1 MKALSSLLKN
11 LCKFHVENSKFIQIS
26 EKIILLYIKS
36 NENEAFKITVLD
48 LIRFIDEVKAE
59 QMNEAMI
66 NLDKG
71 YTYRTSLEK
80 LKKDIF
86 DSLIKTQF
94 LQVKDSDKNC
104 LIDLL
109 TGLCH
114 SNNSIVVNSI
124 KQFDTLLDESKS
136 DYENLLTKFNFIL
149 SSKLKKFNEKED
161 VLSAIFMMKNL
172 NKLMNSNDEFKR
184 EIKQFYIKL
193 SANKDYKNIY
203 SAEMFNLIE
212 KFIFEHCIC
221 EKQNHE
227 NEVLNMLILIV
238 SLNNNNKL
246 NKVIEKNNFI
256 SKIIKYKASSIDYIE
271 SFASY
276 LCSNSNKNMNS
287 KIFFQNFI
295 QIYLD
300 NNQLSLEIIYKVSYF
315 LNYR

>member
-1 MKALSSLLKN
+1 MNALSSLLKN

-36 NENEAFKITVLD
+36 NENEALKIIVLD

-86 DSLIKTQF
+86 NSLIKTQF
-94 LQVKDSDKNC
+94 HQVKDSDKNC

-149 SSKLKKFNEKED
+149 SSKLKKLNEKED

-221 EKQNHE
+221 EKQNQE

-246 NKVIEKNNFI
+246 NKVIEKNHFI

-287 KIFFQNFI
+287 KIFFQYFI
-295 QIYLD
+295 QNYLD